1 MGVLKKLAGQTV
13 IYGLSTIISRLLNL
27 FFTPFYT
34 DVFPKGVYGIYTN
47 LYAGVAF
54 ANVVLTFGMETT
66 FFRFLQDNKDP
77 KKVYNQAFFW
87 ILVLVGTFL
96 LVGLLFHE
104 NIASAMGYEGHGR
117 LIFLLMAIIGIDAL
131 AALPMAKLRY
141 EEKVMRFAAINII
154 NITITIILNLVF
166 IYFLE
171 LGIMYVF
178 VANLVASFF
187 KFLMALWG
195 NLPSSLRPNV
205 ALLREMVDYA
215 FFIMIAGFAGIMNE
229 TLDRFM
235 MPRWWGEEAK
245 AFQGELLTGT
255 EMVGVYG
262 ASYKVAGLIYL
273 ATQAFRY
280 AVEPFFFKQAG
291 EKNSPHTFAR
301 IFHYFIIASLTGFLL
316 VGSFRFEI
324 VSFNFFGIPNALGM
338 GTKTFVNEA
347 YWSGIVVIPILLLAY
362 VFNGA
367 YINMSIWFKIT
378 KQTRMAIWFTGT
390 GALITILINY
400 FGIPTYGYMA
410 SAWATLICYVVM
422 SIMVY
427 AIGQKHYPI
436 PYKIGRLIVYLGVV
450 LVGFMVNEQLGS
462 VLDSWGLFIV
472 KGLVVLASLGGIF
485 LMEYFFP
492 LFSQKD

>member
-47 LYAGVAF
+47 LYANMAF
-54 ANVVLTFGMETT
+54 ANVILTFGMETT
-66 FFRFLQDNKDP
+66 FFRFLQDNKDV

-87 ILVLVGTFL
+87 ILL
-96 LVGLLFHE
+96 LVGGFFLIGLLLNE
-104 NIASAMGYEGHGR
+104 QIASLLGYEGEGS
-117 LIFLLMAIIGIDAL
+117 LILLLIGIIGLDAL
-131 AALPMAKLRY
+131 SALPLAKLRY
-141 EEKVMRFAAINII
+141 EEKVLRFAAINVTNVI
-154 NITITIILNLVF
+154 ITIILNIIF

-171 LGIMYVF
+171 LGINYVF
-178 VANLVASFF
+178 VANLIASAAR
-187 KFLMALWG
+187 FLMALWG
-195 NLPSSLRPNV
+195 NLPTSLRPEL
-205 ALLREMVDYA
+205 ALLREMIDYA
-215 FFIMIAGFAGIMNE
+215 FFMMIAGLAGIMNE
-229 TLDRFM
+229 TLDRAY
-235 MPRWWGEEAK
+235 MPRWWGDEAK
-245 AFQGELLTGT
+245 DFQGELLTGT

-291 EKNSPHTFAR
+291 EKNSPQTFAR

-400 FGIPTYGYMA
+400 FGIPVYGYMA

-422 SIMVY
+422 SIM
-427 AIGQKHYPI
+427 
-436 PYKIGRLIVYLGVV
+436 
-450 LVGFMVNEQLGS
+450 
-462 VLDSWGLFIV
+462 
-472 KGLVVLASLGGIF
+472 
-485 LMEYFFP
+485 
-492 LFSQKD
+492 

>member
-1 MGVLKKLAGQTV
+1 L
-13 IYGLSTIISRLLNL
+13 
-27 FFTPFYT
+27 
-34 DVFPKGVYGIYTN
+34 
-47 LYAGVAF
+47 
-54 ANVVLTFGMETT
+54 
-66 FFRFLQDNKDP
+66 
-77 KKVYNQAFFW
+77 
-87 ILVLVGTFL
+87 
-96 LVGLLFHE
+96 
-104 NIASAMGYEGHGR
+104 
-117 LIFLLMAIIGIDAL
+117 
-131 AALPMAKLRY
+131 
-141 EEKVMRFAAINII
+141 RFAAINVTNVI
-154 NITITIILNLVF
+154 ITIILNIIF

-171 LGIMYVF
+171 LGINYVF
-178 VANLVASFF
+178 VANLIASAAR
-187 KFLMALWG
+187 FLMALWG
-195 NLPSSLRPNV
+195 NLPTSLRPEL
-205 ALLREMVDYA
+205 ALLREMIDYA
-215 FFIMIAGFAGIMNE
+215 FFMMIAGLAGIMNE
-229 TLDRFM
+229 TLDRAY

-245 AFQGELLTGT
+245 DFQGELLTGT

-291 EKNSPHTFAR
+291 EKNSPQTFAR

-347 YWSGIVVIPILLLAY
+347 YWSGIIVIPVLLLAY

-400 FGIPTYGYMA
+400 FGIPVYGYMA

-427 AIGQKHYPI
+427 VIGQKHYPI

-450 LVGFMVNEQLGS
+450 LIGFVVNEQLGS
-462 VLDSWGLFIV
+462 MLSSWGMVIV
-472 KGLVVLASLGGIF
+472 KGLVVLASLGIIF
-485 LMEYFFP
+485 LMEYFYP
-492 LFSQKD
+492 LFSQKNEST